1 MTSCDMAALAGYHC
15 DTFVD
20 EASRIGRYVVSLVT
34 DTSVHV
40 GPETEVVHS
49 LLRYT
54 TVGRGCRLINSVIEG
69 HPEWPVIIGDH
80 VTLINCHVRSTGE
93 RNAFAFCGWEIN
105 QRHTYLGDGVA

>member
-1 MTSCDMAALAGYHC
+1 MVSSLWETCVTKQETYAALPAMTMIETDDMAALARYHC
-15 DTFVD
+15 ATSV
-20 EASRIGRYVVSLVT
+20 EQASRTGRYVVSLMT

-69 HPEWPVIIGDH
+69 IRSGQSSWVI
-80 VTLINCHVRSTGE
+80 T
-93 RNAFAFCGWEIN
+93 
-105 QRHTYLGDGVA
+105 